1 MVDEKQNSHLY
12 AGRDDLKPCGLSQ
25 GASGLPDL
33 KPFLILR
40 EICSQCSGIGGN
52 YRLLYGEKYLVSVML
67 IALRSQA
74 HAHCV

>member
-1 MVDEKQNSHLY
+1 MVGEKQNSHLY
-12 AGRDDLKPCGLSQ
+12 AGRDGLKLCGLSQ

-67 IALRSQA
+67 IALKSQPY
-74 HAHCV
+74 AHCV